1 MPNIL
6 SGVFGKKLPNIKIER
21 NCYTMAIVNG
31 DTAEITMYGEIVEQ
45 QPTDWWGEPIEG
57 EFITQSE
64 FLEDLK
70 AIEDAKTIIIRMN
83 SIGGD
88 AGVAILIHNRLRE
101 LAAKGKKLI
110 CIVDGIAMSGG
121 SLIMCACDT
130 VRVNPSSIIMIHKC
144 IRLLFGWYNADELRQ
159 IADSND
165 AWDKAQVSIY
175 KRKTNLSETVI
186 KHMMAETTYMTGKE
200 AVDKGFADELLDDA
214 EPVSIA
220 ASADRSTI
228 YVNGRAIRLM
238 SPLPSKLPEYIQT
251 VNPGANAPVKTNNNM
266 PAETGSEEGGNV
278 TMAKTIEELRAEY
291 PELVKQIEAEAKA
304 AASADQKAAEQKA
317 VFDAVQAERKRLQEI
332 DEIASAI
339 NDPDLVKEAKYGEK
353 ACSAQELA
361 FRAMQM
367 QAKKGK
373 MFLDNLKDDYNASGA
388 NDVKAVP
395 AADNDDKP
403 LTPKQRMAQGRADAR
418 KIQKKEDK

>member
-6 SGVFGKKLPNIKIER
+6 SGMFGKKLPNIKIER
-21 NCYTMAIVNG
+21 NCYTMAIVDG

-70 AIEDAKTIIIRMN
+70 SIEGAKTIIIRMN

-110 CIVDGIAMSGG
+110 CIVDGMAMSGG

-238 SPLPSKLPEYIQT
+238 SPLPLKLPEYIQT

-317 VFDAVQAERKRLQEI
+317 VNDAVQAERKRLQEI

-361 FRAMQM
+361 FRAMQK
-367 QAKKGK
+367 QAKQGEQHLEDVK
-373 MFLDNLKDDYNASGA
+373 KDYQASNASSVSAAPNGGEDDPKKSVEA
-388 NDVKAVP
+388 VVDAGIEAVKKAR
-395 AADNDDKP
+395 
-403 LTPKQRMAQGRADAR
+403 TGGR
-418 KIQKKEDK
+418 

>member
-6 SGVFGKKLPNIKIER
+6 SGMFGKKLPNIKIER
-21 NCYTMAIVNG
+21 NCYTMAIVDG

-70 AIEDAKTIIIRMN
+70 SIEGAKTIIIRMN

-110 CIVDGIAMSGG
+110 CIVDGMAMSGG

-317 VFDAVQAERKRLQEI
+317 VNEAVQAERKRLQEI

-367 QAKKGK
+367 QAKQGK
-373 MFLDNLKDDYNASGA
+373 QFLDNLKDDYNASGA
-388 NDVKAVP
+388 NNVKAVP
-395 AADNDDKP
+395 AADDDDKP
-403 LTPKQRMAQGRADAR
+403 LTPEQRMAQGRADAR

>member
-6 SGVFGKKLPNIKIER
+6 SGMFGKKLPNIKIER
-21 NCYTMAIVNG
+21 NCYTMAIVDG

-70 AIEDAKTIIIRMN
+70 SIEGAKTIIIRMN

-110 CIVDGIAMSGG
+110 CIVDGMAMSGG

-317 VFDAVQAERKRLQEI
+317 VNDAVQAERKRLQEI

-361 FRAMQM
+361 FRAMQK
-367 QAKKGK
+367 QAKQGEQHLEDVK
-373 MFLDNLKDDYNASGA
+373 KDYQASNASSVSASPNGGEDDPKKSVEA
-388 NDVKAVP
+388 VVDAGIEAVKKAR
-395 AADNDDKP
+395 
-403 LTPKQRMAQGRADAR
+403 TGGR
-418 KIQKKEDK
+418 

>member
-6 SGVFGKKLPNIKIER
+6 SGVFGKKPPNIKIER

-317 VFDAVQAERKRLQEI
+317 VNEAVQAERKRLQEI

-361 FRAMQM
+361 FRAMQK
-367 QAKKGK
+367 QAKQGEQHLEDVK
-373 MFLDNLKDDYNASGA
+373 KDYQASNASSVSASPNGGEDDPKKSVEA
-388 NDVKAVP
+388 VVDAGVEAVKKAR
-395 AADNDDKP
+395 
-403 LTPKQRMAQGRADAR
+403 TGGR
-418 KIQKKEDK
+418 

>member
-6 SGVFGKKLPNIKIER
+6 SGMFGKKLPNIKIER
-21 NCYTMAIVNG
+21 NCYTMAIVDG

-110 CIVDGIAMSGG
+110 CIVDGMAMSGG

-317 VFDAVQAERKRLQEI
+317 VNDAVQAERKRLQEI

-361 FRAMQM
+361 FRAMQK
-367 QAKKGK
+367 QAKQGEQHLEDVK
-373 MFLDNLKDDYNASGA
+373 KDYQASNASSVSAAPNGGEDDPKKSVEA
-388 NDVKAVP
+388 VVDAGIEAVKKAR
-395 AADNDDKP
+395 
-403 LTPKQRMAQGRADAR
+403 TGGR
-418 KIQKKEDK
+418 

>member
-6 SGVFGKKLPNIKIER
+6 SGMFGKKLPNIKIER
-21 NCYTMAIVNG
+21 NCYTMAIVDG

-45 QPTDWWGEPIEG
+45 QPTDWRGEPIEG

-70 AIEDAKTIIIRMN
+70 AIEGAKTIIIRMN

-110 CIVDGIAMSGG
+110 CIVDGMAMSGG

-317 VFDAVQAERKRLQEI
+317 VNDAVQAERKRLQEI

-361 FRAMQM
+361 FRAMQK
-367 QAKKGK
+367 QAKQGEQHLEDVK
-373 MFLDNLKDDYNASGA
+373 KDYQASNASSVSASPNGGEDDPKKSVEA
-388 NDVKAVP
+388 VVDAGVEAVKKAR
-395 AADNDDKP
+395 
-403 LTPKQRMAQGRADAR
+403 TGGR
-418 KIQKKEDK
+418 

>member
-6 SGVFGKKLPNIKIER
+6 SGMFGKKLPNIKIER
-21 NCYTMAIVNG
+21 NCYTMAIVDG

-70 AIEDAKTIIIRMN
+70 SIEGAKTIIIRMN

-110 CIVDGIAMSGG
+110 CIVDGMAMSGG

-214 EPVSIA
+214 ELVSIA
-220 ASADRSTI
+220 ASADRITI

-317 VFDAVQAERKRLQEI
+317 VNDTVQAERKRLQEI

-361 FRAMQM
+361 FRAMQK
-367 QAKKGK
+367 QAKQGEQHLEDVK
-373 MFLDNLKDDYNASGA
+373 KDYQASNASSVSAAPNGGEDDPKKSVEA
-388 NDVKAVP
+388 VVDAGIEAVKKAR
-395 AADNDDKP
+395 
-403 LTPKQRMAQGRADAR
+403 TGGR
-418 KIQKKEDK
+418 

>member
-6 SGVFGKKLPNIKIER
+6 SGMFGKKLPNIKIER
-21 NCYTMAIVNG
+21 NCYTMAIVDG

-70 AIEDAKTIIIRMN
+70 SIEGAKTIIIRMN

-110 CIVDGIAMSGG
+110 CIVDGMAMSGG

-317 VFDAVQAERKRLQEI
+317 VNEAVQAERKRLQEI

-361 FRAMQM
+361 FRAMQK
-367 QAKKGK
+367 QAKQGEQHLEDVK
-373 MFLDNLKDDYNASGA
+373 KDYQASNASSVSASPNGGEDDPKKSVEA
-388 NDVKAVP
+388 VVDAGIEAVKKAR
-395 AADNDDKP
+395 
-403 LTPKQRMAQGRADAR
+403 TGGR
-418 KIQKKEDK
+418 

>member
-6 SGVFGKKLPNIKIER
+6 SGMFGKKLPNIKIER
-21 NCYTMAIVNG
+21 NCYTMAIVDG

-70 AIEDAKTIIIRMN
+70 AIEGAKTIIIRMN

-110 CIVDGIAMSGG
+110 CIVDGMAMSGG

-317 VFDAVQAERKRLQEI
+317 VNDAVQAERKRLQEI

-361 FRAMQM
+361 FRAMQK
-367 QAKKGK
+367 QAKQGEQHLEDVK
-373 MFLDNLKDDYNASGA
+373 KDYQASNASSVSAAPNGGEDDPKKSVEA
-388 NDVKAVP
+388 VVDAGIEAVKKAR
-395 AADNDDKP
+395 
-403 LTPKQRMAQGRADAR
+403 TGGR
-418 KIQKKEDK
+418 